1 MLPLAAL
8 RHMTR
13 LVIGAKFFAAGP
25 ARGRAA
31 SSSSHHAGGT
41 PLDTTFKRML
51 AGLMPQVHGSL
62 RVLALLGPLEAALRH
77 EVVQSARF
85 RGLLV
90 GLERWSHMRAAQAP
104 GGKTD
109 ASGSS
114 VAEAE
119 GPRADVVHAVLPQ
132 PFGPAPV
139 NPTQWDT
146 WPYDCPSDDDE
157 YGANV
162 PAWLD
167 VTAQPLATLS
177 DDLEAMS
184 DGEGSV
190 GVGADDDAGGGGAD
204 GADEDDDAGSAGGGV
219 EAADDEDDE
228 EYHFGHFYDPFTG
241 RMVRVSSAP
250 RPPPPTAVWRW

>member
-13 LVIGAKFFAAGP
+13 LVIGGKFFSTGP
-25 ARGRAA
+25 TRGRAA
-31 SSSSHHAGGT
+31 ATVAGHHARGA

-77 EVVQSARF
+77 EVAQSARF

-90 GLERWSHMRAAQAP
+90 GLERWSHMRSAPAPRGGADVGGGGAAEADGP
-104 GGKTD
+104 GG
-109 ASGSS
+109 
-114 VAEAE
+114 
-119 GPRADVVHAVLPQ
+119 DVVHAVLPQ
-132 PFGPAPV
+132 PFGQAPV

-190 GVGADDDAGGGGAD
+190 GVGGDGDAGGGGGGGADDGGD
-204 GADEDDDAGSAGGGV
+204 GAGDAGGAG
-219 EAADDEDDE
+219 EAAADDEDDE

-241 RMVRVSSAP
+241 RMVRV
-250 RPPPPTAVWRW
+250 PPDVSCTECLW